1 MKKKINMIVKKD
13 EANLRVD
20 VFINKK
26 ENSISRT
33 SVKNLI
39 LENKLK
45 INNLIINSPS
55 KKIYTDDVV
64 ELIIPEPKKTS
75 LKPYEYK
82 LNIVYED
89 KDLLTKIFLVS
100 SKI

>member
-64 ELIIPEPKKTS
+64 ELIIPEPKKAS

-89 KDLLTKIFLVS
+89 KDLLLLINLQEL
-100 SKI
+100 